1 MAEDPLK
8 RLTAFVLVA
17 GFGLGCE
24 LAAHSTFWWGLLD
37 LTVGCGAAAGAVRLT
52 GRARVLTLAFAVLW
66 FGGTLDEAGSG
77 LLGGVGSV
85 LLLAYRGPL
94 LQLLLAVGSRGRSTR
109 FSIGVAAAGWLA
121 ALLPFA
127 VASPLTP
134 VLAATVGGLL
144 LLRASAGSSDAR
156 PAVRAAAAAAFA
168 LALLWGVAAAGERH
182 GRVLL
187 GLGDVAV
194 GTAIAIALASASG
207 FWAREAERALV
218 IKLGA
223 ARRPGL
229 PLTTRLARALADPEL
244 EVRYLVPDVGWVN
257 ERGDVVAP
265 PVGERRCTRVAA
277 PGGGEVVLVHGSDA
291 TADSTLARAAA
302 AAAGLSLES
311 ARLDAEVRVQA
322 RDVDES
328 RRRLL
333 HAADDE
339 RRALEQR
346 LSDRVLVRL
355 RRVDRLLSGRGRE
368 AERRELWTALDE
380 LVALGR
386 GLYPPSLAQT
396 DLAGALREI
405 ATRAGL
411 PVSLEIDGDPEALPE
426 AERAAMW
433 FVCSEALANV
443 SRHAGAGAVRVLV
456 RVSGDLA
463 ELEVEDDGCG
473 GATLE
478 RGLRGLAD
486 RVEALGG
493 RFSLSSPPGGP
504 TIVRAVLIRQSG
516 V

>member
-1 MAEDPLK
+1 MA
-8 RLTAFVLVA
+8 LVA

-24 LAAHSTFWWGLLD
+24 LAAHSTFWWALLD
-37 LTVGCGAAAGAVRLT
+37 LTVGCGAAAGAVRLS
-52 GRARVLTLAFAVLW
+52 GPARVLTLAFAVLW

-94 LQLLLAVGSRGRSTR
+94 LQLLLDVGSPGRSTR
-109 FSIGVAAAGWLA
+109 FSIGLVIAGWVA

-127 VASPLTP
+127 VASPTTS
-134 VLAATVGGLL
+134 VLAATAAVL
-144 LLRASAGSSDAR
+144 LLRRARVASSDAR
-156 PAVRAAAAAAFA
+156 NAVLAAATATLA
-168 LALLWGVAAAGERH
+168 LALVWGVAAAGVGP

-187 GLGDVAV
+187 GFGDVTV
-194 GTAIAIALASASG
+194 GVAIAIALAAASG
-207 FWAREAERALV
+207 FWTRGAERALV
-218 IKLGA
+218 IELGA
-223 ARRPGL
+223 TRRPGL

-257 ERGDVVAP
+257 ERGDDVAP
-265 PVGERRCTRVAA
+265 PVGDRRWTRVAA
-277 PGGGEVVLVHGSDA
+277 PGGGEVVLVHGSDV
-291 TADSTLARAAA
+291 TADSRLARAAA

-311 ARLDAEVRVQA
+311 TRLDAEVRARA

-333 HAADDE
+333 HAVDDE

-368 AERRELWTALDE
+368 PERHELWTALEE
-380 LVALGR
+380 LIALGR
-386 GLYPPSLAQT
+386 GLYPPSLLQT

-433 FVCSEALANV
+433 FVCSEALANI
-443 SRHAGAGAVRVLV
+443 SRHAAASAVRVHL
-456 RVSGDLA
+456 RVSGDQT

-493 RFSLSSPPGGP
+493 RFALSSPPGGP
-504 TIVRAVLIRQSG
+504 TIVRAILVRLPG
-516 V
+516 D